1 MDSFLINLKE
11 KGRGF
16 FLSSASPSDFVG
28 RSRLRRSKSE
38 ALAKE
43 GALRPEPPAPA
54 RTFP

>member
-1 MDSFLINLKE
+1 MNSFLINLKE

-16 FLSSASPSDFVG
+16 SLCSASPTGTLV
-28 RSRLRRSKSE
+28 KV
-38 ALAKE
+38 